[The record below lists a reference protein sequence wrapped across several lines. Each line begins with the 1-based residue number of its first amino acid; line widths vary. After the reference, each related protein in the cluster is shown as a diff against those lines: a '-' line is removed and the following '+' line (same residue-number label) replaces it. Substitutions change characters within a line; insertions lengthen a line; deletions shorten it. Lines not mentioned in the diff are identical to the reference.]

1 MVWEC
6 DTDLDGLKPY
16 EEPDKGDKRVE
27 VSDEEEG
34 EQEGVKDKNK
44 PSGENFKMAGF
55 PIIDKFTKDSCGGII
70 FCILYGC
77 FYNSTVDN

>member
-16 EEPDKGDKRVE
+16 EEPDKGDNRVE

-34 EQEGVKDKNK
+34 DQEGVNDKNK
-44 PSGENFKMAGF
+44 PSGKNLKGPVSSVPTHGFSLNF
-55 PIIDKFTKDSCGGII
+55 T
-70 FCILYGC
+70 Y
-77 FYNSTVDN
+77 